1 MPLKSMT
8 GFGRSGGQENG
19 ASWVWELRTVN
30 GRGLDL
36 RFRLPP
42 GFEAFEL
49 RLREHLAKSIARG
62 SCAIGLALK
71 LAAANGDVRLNE
83 AALQRFAELTERARE
98 ITRRPESVTLD
109 ALLNFRG
116 VIETVENQQ
125 SEDAGGVL
133 HEALFASF
141 DKALAAVVTAREAE
155 GARLAAILSA
165 KLNDIEVLV
174 LEAEAS
180 PTRAPEAIRD
190 RLRTQL
196 QRIFGEDVDIDR
208 DRLYQEAVI
217 LATRADIE
225 EEIKRLKSHIAGA
238 RDLLADTEPA
248 GRKFEF
254 LAQEF
259 QREANTLS
267 SKSNAAEIT
276 RIGLKLK
283 SAIDQFR
290 EQVQNVE

>member
-1 MPLKSMT
+1 MT
-8 GFGRSGGQENG
+8 GFGRAGGQENG

-49 RLREHLAKSIARG
+49 RLREHVGKSMARG
-62 SCAIGLALK
+62 NCAISLALK
-71 LAAANGDVRLNE
+71 LPAAAGDVRLNE
-83 AALQRFAELTERARE
+83 SALLRFAELAERARE
-98 ITRRPESVTLD
+98 ITRRHESVTLD
-109 ALLNFRG
+109 ALLNMRG
-116 VIETVENQQ
+116 VIETVENHQ
-125 SEDAGGVL
+125 SEETGGGL

-141 DKALAAVVTAREAE
+141 DKALGVLIAARQSE
-155 GARLAAILSA
+155 GARLSTILSE
-165 KLNDIEVLV
+165 KLNEIEALV
-174 LEAEAS
+174 AEAENS
-180 PTRAPEAIRD
+180 PTRSPEAIRE
-190 RLRTQL
+190 RLQTQL
-196 QRIFGEDVDIDR
+196 QRIFGENVDLDR
-208 DRLYQEAVI
+208 DRVYQEAVL

-238 RDLLADTEPA
+238 RDLLADGEPA

-259 QREANTLS
+259 QREANTLC

-276 RIGLKLK
+276 RVGLKLK